1 MATIS
6 RIQQYEV
13 QTGHI
18 SSQNHAQSHQFR
30 HQDPQ
35 PPLALWLNRVGE
47 MHLMLHLQ
55 GCRSDE
61 KKNKVYGKIISYNF
75 IPMLLL

>member
-1 MATIS
+1 MASIS

-18 SSQNHAQSHQFR
+18 SSQNRAQSHQFR

-47 MHLMLHLQ
+47 MRLMLHLQ
-55 GCRSDE
+55 GYRSDE
-61 KKNKVYGKIISYNF
+61 KKNKVYGKIVSYNF
-75 IPMLLL
+75 IPKV